1 MQHLVAVR
9 FRTDDLCRQLSVAEG
24 DMRSRLRFAPRTG
37 EAFPVPAAEIAQQ
50 HDLHAAARR
59 PRTEEPRRDH
69 AGIVHHKAV
78 ALVEKVRELVEDVV
92 LGCPRALVQCQ
103 KARGVAPLERRLG
116 DKLRREII
124 VKVRFFQNCS
134 ICRYVRLLC
143 FAAVLTLTGVR
154 RSVIIL

>member
-1 MQHLVAVR
+1 MLDFIDVA
-9 FRTDDLCRQLSVAEG
+9 FLTDRVIPSLNMGLEVS
-24 DMRSRLRFAPRTG
+24 LKLII
-37 EAFPVPAAEIAQQ
+37 PAALIGGA
-50 HDLHAAARR
+50 LGVFTGVVRVFG
-59 PRTEEPRRDH
+59 PRW
-69 AGIVHHKAV
+69 A
-78 ALVEKVRELVEDVV
+78 
-92 LGCPRALVQCQ
+92 
-103 KARGVAPLERRLG
+103 RRLG